1 MLPACGAKRRCD
13 RMTALLEVEG
23 LRVTYGGVVA
33 VRDVSLSVQPGEVL
47 AVLGANGAGKTTTLL
62 AVSGLVR
69 VRAGDVRLDGRSIVG
84 SAPEAIAR
92 QGVAHVP
99 AGRGIFPGLS
109 VADNL
114 RMGLYGVGR
123 DRGADGSAAV
133 EQVLDTFPILRERR
147 DQPAGTMSG
156 GQQQQLAIG
165 RALVQRPRLL
175 LLDEMSMGLAPSIV
189 ADLFALVGE
198 LRSSGIA
205 VVMVEQFVGQALQ
218 VADRAIVLEQGT
230 VVAAGAP
237 ADLSADDIAAA
248 YLGGGGEP
256 QVAVRP
262 PPASAREQFS
272 VSLPGAD
279 ARRLERLAAAQER
292 PVGEVL
298 HELLAGALAGD
309 RAASS
314 ENAPRR
320 RRSR

>member
-1 MLPACGAKRRCD
+1 MS
-13 RMTALLEVEG
+13 LLDIDS

-62 AVSGLVR
+62 AVSGLVKPK
-69 VRAGDVRLDGRSIVG
+69 AGTIRLDGQVING
-84 SAPEAIAR
+84 MAPEAIAR

-99 AGRGIFPGLS
+99 AGRGIFPGLT

-114 RMGLYGVGR
+114 RMGLYGAGR
-123 DRGADGSAAV
+123 HRDGAAAID
-133 EQVLDTFPILRERR
+133 EVLTTFPILAERR
-147 DQPAGTMSG
+147 NQAAGTMSG

-189 ADLFALVGE
+189 ADLFGLVSQ
-198 LRSSGIA
+198 LKTQGIA
-205 VVMVEQFVGQALQ
+205 VVMVEQFVGQALK

-237 ADLSADDIAAA
+237 AELSSDDIAAA
-248 YLGGGGEP
+248 YLGGGEAP
-256 QVAVRP
+256 ALAVRP
-262 PPASAREQFS
+262 APASARERLTVTVRGS
-272 VSLPGAD
+272 E
-279 ARRLERLAAAQER
+279 ARRLHRLAAEQGR
-292 PVGEVL
+292 PVDDVL
-298 HELLAGALAGD
+298 TELVAGALAGD
-309 RAASS
+309 RAAPG
-314 ENAPRR
+314 EDLPEQ